1 MHKLLDIN
9 EDYGRDIQLH
19 YSQAVLYD
27 KGRNEFMLL
36 NQTEERGEGKVRL
49 YYMDAKKT
57 ENTRTYTMEEIRE
70 NVKAVSLDDGYVN
83 LNGYALLCERTI
95 DGKYKKT
102 TAMNNTSVQ
111 VLGTAYAHVH
121 NKRVK
126 RKLDAYICMK
136 ALKSRYY
143 TLQEGLDKLQGM
155 FSVAL
160 SPSIALVKQPA
171 EKPEDEKV
179 HIVYY
184 DVYVGE
190 ITDGVINFEDPE
202 IQELV
207 IDQIKELG
215 YAA

>member
-1 MHKLLDIN
+1 
-9 EDYGRDIQLH
+9 
-19 YSQAVLYD
+19 
-27 KGRNEFMLL
+27 
-36 NQTEERGEGKVRL
+36 
-49 YYMDAKKT
+49 
-57 ENTRTYTMEEIRE
+57 
-70 NVKAVSLDDGYVN
+70 
-83 LNGYALLCERTI
+83 
-95 DGKYKKT
+95 
-102 TAMNNTSVQ
+102 MNNTSVQ
-111 VLGTAYAHVH
+111 VLGTAYAHVN

-136 ALKSRYY
+136 ALKSKYY

-171 EKPEDEKV
+171 EKPEEERV

-190 ITDGVINFEDPE
+190 ITDGVIKFEDPE